1 MKRICFTNV
10 EGGTIMQ
17 TNLKA
22 ELRSMDATKSELK
35 GMRSSGRVPAVV
47 YGKKI
52 GSVPITVE
60 EKELTTLLRS
70 HHNAVITIDV
80 PGQGAHPV
88 MVGGMERHKM
98 NRNVLHIDFH
108 QINMN
113 EPVHAKVAIE
123 FQGDSPGVKEG
134 GVLTA
139 LLHEVEIRC
148 LPDRL
153 PTALKVDISTLGTGD
168 SIVAGDLS
176 LPAEVELK
184 TDPHAVIV
192 TILIPQKAGDERADE
207 DKDASEGRAEAGL
220 PEAAETT

>member
-1 MKRICFTNV
+1 
-10 EGGTIMQ
+10 MQ
-17 TNLKA
+17 SNLKA
-22 ELRSMDATKSELK
+22 EPRSMDATKSELK

-52 GSVPITVE
+52 GNVPITVE
-60 EKELTTLLRS
+60 EKELTALLRS
-70 HHNAVITIDV
+70 HHGVITMEV
-80 PGQGAHPV
+80 PGQGSYPV
-88 MVGGMERHKM
+88 MVGGLERHKV

-113 EPVHAKVAIE
+113 EPLQAKVAIE

-148 LPDRL
+148 LPDKL
-153 PTALKVDISTLGTGD
+153 PAELKVDISTLGTGD

-176 LPAEVELK
+176 LPPEVELK

-192 TILIPQKAGDERADE
+192 TILIPQKAGDERADD
-207 DKDASEGRAEAGL
+207 DKEAAEGRAEAGL